1 MKTAEI
7 WPVIRETLRDFFED
21 HAFRHAAALS
31 YYAILSL
38 APLLLLL
45 LALAGLI
52 LDRTAVAAGLVDQ
65 MRGLMGES
73 GAQVA
78 TTVVEHTQDN
88 GNIVRA
94 IVGFIV
100 LLFAASGVFVQLQ
113 DSMNTIWEAKADKAQ
128 GLWGFV
134 RSRFLS
140 IGIVLSLGFLLV
152 VSLAV
157 SAALEATHRQL
168 TEAFPGADILGR
180 VLYLV
185 VSLIVFTALFAA
197 LFKYVPDVRIPW
209 RSVLVGAFVTAV
221 LFTAGKFLIGFYLG
235 RTTVASAYGAAG
247 SLVLLLIWLYYSSLI
262 VLLGAEFTQVVDQ
275 RFGTESSASR
285 NTVHKPATL
294 SSAS

>member
-1 MKTAEI
+1 M
-7 WPVIRETLRDFFED
+7 
-21 HAFRHAAALS
+21 
-31 YYAILSL
+31 
-38 APLLLLL
+38 LLLL

-52 LDRTAVAAGLVDQ
+52 FDRTAAAAALVDQ

-78 TTVVEHTQDN
+78 TTVIEHTQDN
-88 GNIVRA
+88 GNLVRA

-113 DSMNTIWEAKADKAQ
+113 DSMNTIWEAKPDKTQ
-128 GLWGFV
+128 GLWGFL

-140 IGIVLSLGFLLV
+140 IGIVLSLGFLLI

-157 SAALEATHRQL
+157 SAALEAAHRQL
-168 TEAFPGADILGR
+168 IEAFPGADILLR
-180 VLYLV
+180 VVYFV

-209 RSVLVGAFVTAV
+209 RSVLVGALVTAV

-275 RFGTESSASR
+275 RVR
-285 NTVHKPATL
+285 PKPARETPSTHV
-294 SSAS
+294 SS